1 VIIEKSSHLL
11 AGIFPAFSGKPA
23 ACKQDAAFRLSRQ
36 GRARR
41 LRSRGRATLHK
52 PDEFMEDY
60 GV

>member
-11 AGIFPAFSGKPA
+11 AGMFPVFSGKPA
-23 ACKQDAAFRLSRQ
+23 ACKQDAAFPPSRQ
-36 GRARR
+36 GRPP
-41 LRSRGRATLHK
+41 LRPCSSATLHK